1 MKDYLIRGASMDEG
15 IRFFACNTTG
25 LVEEARKIHDCYP
38 VAIAALGRLLTAG
51 SMMGVM
57 LKSEKDRLT
66 VQIKGGGPAGG
77 IVVASDYTGNVRGYI
92 HNPHV
97 ELMQKENGKLDVGR
111 AVGVD
116 GTLTVIKDLGLREPY
131 MGQVPLTTGEV
142 GDDLTSYFAAS
153 EQTPTAVGLGVF
165 VEVDGRVSAAGGFIL
180 QVMPEAE
187 DSAVSKIEQNLA
199 HLASVTDM
207 IQQNEDMES
216 IIKEI
221 LGDIEY
227 KIYENREI
235 NYICNC
241 SRERIERA
249 IISMG
254 EQEINDMIVEQS
266 KAEVVCHFCNKS
278 YDFTKD
284 DLTQMLEKARL

>member
-1 MKDYLIRGASMDEG
+1 MKDYLIRGASMDGG
-15 IRFFACNTTG
+15 IRFFACNTTM
-25 LVEEARKIHDCYP
+25 LVEEARSIHDCYP
-38 VAIAALGRLLTAG
+38 VSIAALGRLLTAG
-51 SMMGVM
+51 CMMGTM

-66 VQIKGGGPAGG
+66 IQINGRGPAGS
-77 IVVASDYTGNVRGYI
+77 IVVTSDHTGNVKGYI
-92 HNPHV
+92 HNPQV

-116 GTLTVIKDLGLREPY
+116 GTLTVIKDLGLKEPY

-180 QVMPEAE
+180 QVLPEAD
-187 DSAVSKIEQNLA
+187 DSTVSKIEQNLTR
-199 HLASVTDM
+199 LASVTDM
-207 IQQNEDMES
+207 LKNDRDVES

-221 LGDIEY
+221 LGDIPY
-227 KIYENREI
+227 QIYENMDIR
-235 NYICNC
+235 YICDC

-249 IISMG
+249 LISMG
-254 EQEINDMIVEQS
+254 EKEINDMIIEQNM
-266 KAEVVCHFCNKS
+266 AEVVCHFCNRK
-278 YDFTKD
+278 YQFDKE
-284 DLTQMLEKARL
+284 DLSQMLEKAKA